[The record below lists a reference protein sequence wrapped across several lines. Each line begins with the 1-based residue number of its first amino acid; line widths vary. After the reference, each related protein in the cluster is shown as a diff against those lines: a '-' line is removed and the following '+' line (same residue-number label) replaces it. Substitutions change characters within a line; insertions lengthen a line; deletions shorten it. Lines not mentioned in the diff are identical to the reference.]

1 MSGSEQAAAVVS
13 AAVLLVR
20 QYLREGFYPLG
31 YRDAGARLQPSAALV
46 KALVLNGAV
55 PPARTYT
62 PDGRPEDART
72 LLTPNVLGG
81 FGRVELAGVLRMSV
95 EDMQLSDCKCL
106 SDNAFFFA
114 VDDVGPTSKQDPA
127 TWRRTLFPADYGSR
141 CADTLNPKP

>member
-1 MSGSEQAAAVVS
+1 MCVCVCVC
-13 AAVLLVR
+13 VL
-20 QYLREGFYPLG
+20 YLYL
-31 YRDAGARLQPSAALV
+31 YVHIHIHIIYIHQ
-46 KALVLNGAV
+46 
-55 PPARTYT
+55 PARTYT

-72 LLTPNVLGG
+72 LLTPNVLAG

-127 TWRRTLFPADYGSR
+127 TWRRTL
-141 CADTLNPKP
+141 